1 MLDLQKL
8 ETFRMVAVTSNFS
21 RAAAQLGYHQST
33 VTFHIKSLER
43 ELGVRLFER
52 HRFSRTISMT
62 DVGRHTFEYAE
73 RLLALATEAKAKAVS
88 FARKRSPR
96 GLTQSSPAEGGQS
109 ESGQ

>member
-52 HRFSRTISMT
+52 HRFSRTIAMT

-73 RLLALATEAKAKAVS
+73 RLLALAAEAKAKAVS

-96 GLTQSSPAEGGQS
+96 SLTPSSP
-109 ESGQ
+109 ESGE